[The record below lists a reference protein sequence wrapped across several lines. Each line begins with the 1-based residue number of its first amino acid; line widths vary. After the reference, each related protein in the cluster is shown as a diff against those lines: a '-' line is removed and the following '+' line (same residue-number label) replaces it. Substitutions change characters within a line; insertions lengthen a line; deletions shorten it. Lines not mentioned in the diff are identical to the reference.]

1 MKTRVWI
8 VETDKYGM
16 TDSKFF
22 VDDPAYIPRIGEFVD
37 GHKASGWVDHVQ
49 WNYSNYGSD
58 NQRSA
63 DASTVYVYL
72 KEKKNG

>member
-8 VETDKYGM
+8 VETGEYSV
-16 TDSKFF
+16 TVNKFF
-22 VDDPAYIPRIGEFVD
+22 VDDPTYIPRIGEFVNGD
-37 GHKASGWVDHVQ
+37 KASGWVDRVQ
-49 WNYSNYGSD
+49 WNYSNCGSD